1 MAFIYWIFIQIWAP
15 HAMWTTSKLLFL
27 LPYVFS
33 VNFFLDVCFLLYPI
47 NCYFYNLLT
56 WFALIREETRGFE
69 ENQPAEN
76 KFVPLSQRVLSCA
89 AHPLSHTIIA
99 GTQVGPY
106 FIIWLSVSISNIIWF
121 RKWQAILNS
130 ENMHV
135 LNNIM
140 SECLYRIKAD
150 IYLFLLL
157 SIIYRYVQIH
167 QFEWD

>member
-1 MAFIYWIFIQIWAP
+1 MLWNFCTFVWLLSRSMQLDLPHMMAFIYWIFIQIWAP

-89 AHPLSHTIIA
+89 AHPLSHTIIT
-99 GTQVGPY
+99 GTQVGSY
-106 FIIWLSVSISNIIWF
+106 FIIWQSVSISNIIWF
-121 RKWQAILNS
+121 PQVTSHI
-130 ENMHV
+130 E
-135 LNNIM
+135 
-140 SECLYRIKAD
+140 
-150 IYLFLLL
+150 
-157 SIIYRYVQIH
+157 
-167 QFEWD
+167 